1 MSSELDQLEM
11 LLRALPFDERM
22 ALEEKWAEEGT
33 ALADQLKEAE
43 AVAAEAG
50 DGCDLG

>member
-1 MSSELDQLEM
+1 MSDFDRLEM

-22 ALEEKWAEEGT
+22 ALEEKWAAEGT
-33 ALADQLKEAE
+33 AIADQLREAE

-50 DGCDLG
+50 DGCDLL